1 MFTAKPLMLLTSNLK
16 LGVFDFREKKKYT
29 ENFLYSSEF
38 RRKMRPR
45 YVFEIKKPTKSASYQ
60 SPLKYEVGRKM
71 GPKRNLKKKA
81 ASLHSE
87 TVLKNIIII
96 NLKNLTTNNQQ
107 NLLLFILHKLVS
119 LIQTVI
125 QSVTTIHVNLGVDRL
140 IQALNERIHGL

>member
-1 MFTAKPLMLLTSNLK
+1 
-16 LGVFDFREKKKYT
+16 
-29 ENFLYSSEF
+29 
-38 RRKMRPR
+38 
-45 YVFEIKKPTKSASYQ
+45 
-60 SPLKYEVGRKM
+60 M

>member
-1 MFTAKPLMLLTSNLK
+1 
-16 LGVFDFREKKKYT
+16 
-29 ENFLYSSEF
+29 
-38 RRKMRPR
+38 MRPR

-96 NLKNLTTNNQQ
+96 NLKNLTTNKTFFY
-107 NLLLFILHKLVS
+107 LFFINWLALS
-119 LIQTVI
+119 RLSYSPSRPYMLTLALI
-125 QSVTTIHVNLGVDRL
+125 G
-140 IQALNERIHGL
+140 